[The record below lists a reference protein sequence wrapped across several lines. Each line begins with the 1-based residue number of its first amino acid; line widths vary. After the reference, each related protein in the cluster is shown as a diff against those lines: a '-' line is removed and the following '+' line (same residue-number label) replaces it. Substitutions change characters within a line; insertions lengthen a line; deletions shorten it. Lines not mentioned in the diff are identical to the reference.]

1 MVDKIQQ
8 DTVGLRLN
16 MVTGA
21 DLTDTTDMIL
31 VLAKSAKVR
40 KEIPLTASN
49 ISNPATGEVFY
60 ITQVGDLPEPGD
72 WFGQIIDV
80 TAGRFIPSEVWEFT
94 VEKNI

>member
-1 MVDKIQQ
+1 MLDKLQQ
-8 DTVGLRLN
+8 NSIGLRLQ

-40 KEIPLTASN
+40 KQSPLTASN
-49 ISNPATGEVFY
+49 ISKPATGEIFY
-60 ITQVGDLPEPGD
+60 ITQEGDLPEPGD
-72 WFGQIIDV
+72 WFGQVIDV
-80 TAGRFIPSEVWEFT
+80 TAGRFIPSEVFEFT